1 MSDAAAPT
9 TALALI
15 EGKTLNAAEVFKP
28 GGVRTILDGIRQ
40 QVATFSGDISTDKG
54 RKEIASLAYKIARSK
69 TALDGMGKQ
78 LTDQYRQQAEKV
90 HEERRLITKE
100 LDELAQQVRKPLTD
114 WENAEKARVAEHEAA
129 LRRLGEFGVVISELS
144 SADVRLR
151 LEQAKTFAGGRDWQ
165 EFRQR
170 ASDQVANLT
179 DHLDRCY
186 QLALQREEAE
196 RIAAEQAA
204 REAEERRQ
212 REERERLEREARIA
226 AEAAEK
232 ARKEAEERA
241 AAERRE
247 LEEKARQEAQA
258 IIVEQQRAARE
269 AARIEAARAEAAQRA
284 AVEAERVRVQA
295 EEREKQ
301 RRELDEAVE
310 RERLAGKE
318 RARRQREQEAED
330 ARKREANVAHHRK
343 INREALEDIKAQV
356 EIEEAPAKEI
366 ITAIANG
373 RVRHVSIAY

>member
-69 TALDGMGKQ
+69 TALDGLGKQ

-100 LDELAQQVRKPLTD
+100 LDDLALQVRKPLTD

-129 LRRLGEFGVVISELS
+129 LRQLADFGVGGELS
-144 SADVRLR
+144 SADVQLR
-151 LEQAKTFAGGRDWQ
+151 LEQAKAFAAGRDWQ
-165 EFRQR
+165 EFKLR
-170 ASDQVANLT
+170 ASDYMASLT
-179 DHLDRCY
+179 DHLDRRY

-196 RIAAEQAA
+196 RVAAEQAA

-301 RRELDEAVE
+301 RRALDEAVE
-310 RERLAGKE
+310 RERLAGEE

-343 INREALEDIKAQV
+343 INREALEDIRAQV
-356 EIEEAPAKEI
+356 EIGEASAKEI
-366 ITAIANG
+366 LTAIANG